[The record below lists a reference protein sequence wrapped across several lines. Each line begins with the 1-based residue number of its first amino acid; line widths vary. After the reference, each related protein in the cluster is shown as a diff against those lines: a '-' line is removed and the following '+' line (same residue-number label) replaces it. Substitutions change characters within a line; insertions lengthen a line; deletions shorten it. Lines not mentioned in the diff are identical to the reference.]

1 MLEGKRLVVTTPW
14 YPVEGRP
21 YDGIFVQESVAALGH
36 PAELTTI
43 VHVRNV
49 PPGAEAGV
57 TRSTT
62 PYGELVRIDLPVDP
76 MSPRVDTARLQR
88 EALRRADL
96 PELRD
101 ADVVHA
107 HVGMPTGWAVSGLLR
122 PDQQLVVTEHATYL
136 RTVLRLPEGAKL
148 YGELM
153 RRAQW
158 YLAVSEL
165 EARRVRGLYPELGSR
180 VRVIANPVDDERFTL
195 RERTPTSLDRWV
207 FVGNLIERKGVT
219 TLVRA
224 FAQWADERPRTAHL
238 TLVGGGPDR
247 DELVALV
254 AELGL
259 QDKVTFHGH
268 ARPDDLPGIFAEH
281 DVLVHLSAFETFG
294 LTVVEAAMSGLPVVV
309 TTSSGPQETLSD
321 AAASGM
327 AEYVGLPATAEGT
340 VTAVHRLEDA
350 LPTADAAA
358 VREVLVSRYGA
369 QHYGERLRR
378 ALAGRPPVPAPA
390 ADAPLVLCL
399 ASTQLAARR
408 LVRVQSEAL
417 RAGAR
422 VALVTAAENNGPQT
436 EPYVDVL
443 DLGPQVHRGPA
454 HLVPHVIVDVVPK
467 TLVRG
472 VRRGCTLVAST
483 STPLRA
489 PAQRGVNLTSKV
501 LSKHH
506 QLARRVETVLDR
518 RVYSHIGPARIAR
531 HVVDEHG
538 AWLDAHVPDVIVMGD
553 EASVPLAWRLAQ
565 RYPDAEI
572 VGAVSDAVVRD
583 LVATARERAA
593 AATQGPSTD
602 PEPTAPTQD

>member
-36 PAELTTI
+36 PPELTTI

-49 PPGAEAGV
+49 PPGDPAGV
-57 TRSTT
+57 TRTT
-62 PYGELVRIDLPVDP
+62 TRYGELVRIDQPVDP

-122 PDQQLVVTEHATYL
+122 ADQQLVVTEHATYL
-136 RTVLRLPEGAKL
+136 RTVLRIPEGAQM
-148 YGELM
+148 YAELL

-165 EARRVRGLYPELGSR
+165 EARRVRARYPEYAAR

-195 RERTPTSLDRWV
+195 REKTPTQLDRWV
-207 FVGNLIERKGVT
+207 FVGNLIERKGVP

-224 FAQWADERPRTAHL
+224 FALWADERPDAHL

-254 AELGL
+254 EELGIV
-259 QDKVTFHGH
+259 DRVTFHGH
-268 ARPDDLPGIFAEH
+268 ASPDDLPGIFGRS

-321 AAASGM
+321 AAAAGM
-327 AEYVGLPATAEGT
+327 AEYVALPATPQST
-340 VTAVHRLEDA
+340 VEAVRRLEA
-350 LPTADAAA
+350 GLPTVDAPA
-358 VREVLVSRYGA
+358 VREVLVDRYGA
-369 QHYGERLRR
+369 LHYGQRLSR
-378 ALAGRPPVPAPA
+378 ALAGRAPVPPPP

-399 ASTQLAARR
+399 ASTQRAAGR
-408 LVRVQSEAL
+408 LVRIQSEAL

-422 VALVTAAENNGPQT
+422 VALINAAEGNGPQT
-436 EPYVDVL
+436 EPYVEVL
-443 DLGPQVHRGPA
+443 DLGLQVNRYPLHA
-454 HLVPHVIVDVVPK
+454 VPHVVVDVVPA
-467 TLVRG
+467 TLVRA
-472 VRRGCTLVAST
+472 VRRCCSLVASAP
-483 STPLRA
+483 TPLRA
-489 PAQRGVNLTSKV
+489 PARRGVNLTSKV
-501 LSKHH
+501 LSR
-506 QLARRVETVLDR
+506 QSRIASRIENVLDR
-518 RVYSHIGPARIAR
+518 RVHSHIGPTRIAR
-531 HVVDEHG
+531 HVVEHHA

-553 EASVPLAWRLAQ
+553 EAAVPLAWRLAR

-583 LVATARERAA
+583 LVTAARERRAA
-593 AATQGPSTD
+593 SA
-602 PEPTAPTQD
+602 QD